1 MSKIQSEPM
10 ASRRTPGS
18 FSLGLLVLLFV
29 AWMPMATIQA
39 GLLVAP
45 QQEQEEEKKSEGEA
59 DDHGAE
65 THDDQD
71 PEHDHEAD
79 AANHQEE
86 DEHHED
92 EHHEDEHHEDEHHE
106 DEHHEDEHHDDK
118 AHSHAGDDD
127 HSHDDHHGEP
137 LSNFDYFLN
146 QDWLISHVQD
156 SDHFTIPGFFDHEDN
171 FSIFGHDGHKSRKLT
186 IPQVSPYTDETP
198 LYAESEDENVSKF
211 LGRITFQPTKFIV
224 LMLIAAAFVFF
235 LFVWLA
241 NKIKDGHAPQGKMWN
256 ALEAM
261 IYFVRDDVA
270 KPSIGSHDYK
280 KFLPFLLTTFFFI
293 LTMNLMGMFPLFGTP
308 TSNISVTA
316 SLALVVF
323 LIVLFTGMKKLGV
336 VGFWKAQA
344 PHVDVDGPLKY
355 PLTVGIWGIEV
366 FGLFIKH
373 MVLAVR
379 LFANMFAGHLVLAV
393 LIAFIGA
400 MWGTHMNW
408 VIIPGVLGS
417 SLAIN
422 ILELLVAF
430 IQAYVFTFL
439 TALFIGAAAH
449 PH

>member
-1 MSKIQSEPM
+1 MSKIQSQPM
-10 ASRRTPGS
+10 ASRTILGLL
-18 FSLGLLVLLFV
+18 SLGLLVVLAVTWLPL
-29 AWMPMATIQA
+29 AAAQARLAMP
-39 GLLVAP
+39 
-45 QQEQEEEKKSEGEA
+45 QEQHQEDEKSEAKA
-59 DDHGAE
+59 DDHN
-65 THDDQD
+65 
-71 PEHDHEAD
+71 AD
-79 AANHQEE
+79 AANHQG
-86 DEHHED
+86 
-92 EHHEDEHHEDEHHE
+92 EDEHHE

-118 AHSHAGDDD
+118 AHSHAEGDD
-127 HSHDDHHGEP
+127 HAHDDHHGEP

-156 SDHFTIPGFFDHEDN
+156 SDHFTIPGFFTHEDE
-171 FSIFGHDGHKSRKLT
+171 FSIFGHDGHPSRKLA
-186 IPQVSPYTDETP
+186 IPQVSPYTDESP

-241 NKIKDGHAPQGKMWN
+241 NKIKDGQAPQGKMWN